1 MCYAS
6 QYNDI
11 IVLLVLDK
19 IPVFFPSIC
28 APLYWEILSLNTV

>member
-6 QYNDI
+6 QYNVI

-19 IPVFFPSIC
+19 IPVSVL
-28 APLYWEILSLNTV
+28 LYIEKF